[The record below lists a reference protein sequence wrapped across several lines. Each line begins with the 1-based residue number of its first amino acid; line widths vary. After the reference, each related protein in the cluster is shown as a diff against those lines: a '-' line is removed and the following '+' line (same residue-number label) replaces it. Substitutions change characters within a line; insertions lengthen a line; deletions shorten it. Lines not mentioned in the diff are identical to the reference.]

1 MGEAHRHEPPIPHDK
16 VLIDEGQDQEGPEE
30 KKPPP
35 RLPDEG
41 DPAGRGQVP
50 PPLPESEKEKQEP
63 ERGEERKRPERV
75 LAVGETEH
83 PQKAPQAN
91 GQPPVQ
97 PRKED
102 SRPGNRD
109 LHPVPQARV
118 PVELNAPVAG
128 EGKGPAQKAGGAP
141 WKPVE
146 SAAESNVGECQPPGV
161 HSRELPWWVQQKWVS
176 PSLSPALSLDMISM

>member
-16 VLIDEGQDQEGPEE
+16 VVVDEGQDQEGPEE

-41 DPAGRGQVP
+41 DPAGRRQVV
-50 PPLPESEKEKQEP
+50 PPLPESEKKKQEP
-63 ERGEERKRPERV
+63 ERGEEGKRPGQV

-83 PQKAPQAN
+83 PQKVPEAN

-118 PVELNAPVAG
+118 SVELNALGAG
-128 EGKGPAQKAGGAP
+128 EGKGKESAEKAGGAP
-141 WKPVE
+141 WKPME
-146 SAAESNVGECQPPGV
+146 SAVESNVGERQPPGL
-161 HSRELPWWVQQKWVS
+161 HHRELPGWVQRKWVS
-176 PSLSPALSLDMISM
+176 PS